1 MATLRSVAMPPG
13 KIKRRRRKMELLF
26 EKSVDGQ
33 TAVKLPES
41 DVPETAVGG
50 SVPAEL
56 LAEQS
61 PPLPELC
68 EREVAR
74 HFTKLAQRMMSVDG
88 NFYPLGS
95 CTMKYNP
102 KINEWAA
109 GLEGFASLHP
119 YQSPEDLQGAMELMY
134 RLRKFLE
141 EISGLAEVSLHP
153 AAGAQ
158 GEMTSIM
165 VVRAYYKD
173 RKDDRDRVLIP
184 DSAHG
189 TNPASCAL
197 CGEHVT
203 VIKSTAE
210 GLVDLKDLAEKVD
223 EKTAAMMI
231 TNPNTLG
238 LFDKNI
244 AEIAKILHDH
254 GAQLYLD
261 GANMNAIVGQ
271 ARPGDFGVDIMHFN
285 LHKTFSTPHGCGGP
299 GAGPIA
305 VAKHLSPYLPVPQ
318 VELVNGKYIWDTERP
333 KTIGKI
339 RTFYGQFGILVR
351 AYTYIR
357 SLGPQGLKNVSDKA
371 VLAANY
377 LAKKLQTHYSLPY
390 ALPCMHEFV
399 ISADRQK
406 ARGVRALDIAKRLID
421 YGVHPPTMYFPMI
434 VPECIM
440 VEPTE
445 TETKATL
452 DSFVEVLRKIA
463 DEVISQPDL
472 LHHAP
477 WTTPVRRVDEVK
489 AAREPD
495 LRWKITG
502 DK

>member
-1 MATLRSVAMPPG
+1 MKTENPVQ
-13 KIKRRRRKMELLF
+13 LLF
-26 EKSVDGQ
+26 EKSIPGQ
-33 TAVKLPES
+33 TAVRLPDV
-41 DVPETAVGG
+41 DVPETNVEDVLPPELRRD
-50 SVPAEL
+50 VPAE
-56 LAEQS
+56 
-61 PPLPELC
+61 LPELC

-74 HFTKLAQRMMSVDG
+74 HYTRLAQRMMSVDA

-109 GLEGFASLHP
+109 ALPGFSGLHP
-119 YQSPEDLQGAMELMY
+119 YQSEADIQGALELMY
-134 RLRKFLE
+134 HLRTGLE
-141 EISGLAEVSLHP
+141 EIAGLDEVCLHP

-165 VVRAYYKD
+165 VVRAYFED
-173 RKDDRDRVLIP
+173 RKDPRDRVLIP

-203 VIKSTAE
+203 VVRSTPD
-210 GLVDLKDLAEKVD
+210 GLVDLADLAEKVN

-244 AEIAKILHDH
+244 ARIARILHDH

-271 ARPGDFGVDIMHFN
+271 VRPGDFGVDVMHFN

-305 VAKHLSPYLPVPQ
+305 VAKHLAPFLPVPQ
-318 VELVNGKYIWDTERP
+318 VAVREGTYFWDDDRP
-333 KTIGKI
+333 KSIGRV
-339 RTFYGQFGILVR
+339 RTFFGQFGILVR
-351 AYTYIR
+351 AYAYIR
-357 SLGPQGLKNVSDKA
+357 SLGPEGLKNVSEKA

-377 LAKKLQTHYSLPY
+377 LAHKLRTHYTLPY

-421 YGVHPPTMYFPMI
+421 YGIHPPTMYFPMI

-445 TETKATL
+445 TETLATL
-452 DSFVEVLRKIA
+452 DYFVEAMRKIA
-463 DEVISQPDL
+463 DEVISEPDL
-472 LHHAP
+472 VHKAP

-495 LRWKITG
+495 LRWK
-502 DK
+502 KKVEREA